1 MFEQLEFWQAV
12 SGIIII
18 VNVVVGGLVY
28 SWKRKA
34 DADLEKVRQDA
45 EETKTYGRQLDA
57 LVTTLTRIADSWA
70 ESDRRSSEDRRTFAD
85 IVRTNADAKA
95 QLATEVHAQRAS
107 IDTTNEQIKALA
119 SGFEMGKQEVKSVVE
134 TGFEK
139 QSQSLVEIIT
149 TLQGVRSELSN
160 TQATT
165 HASLARVET
174 QLDGALALLKQP
186 VTPELPPLA
195 EVKADAQAGADTTE
209 GEAVA

>member
-57 LVTTLTRIADSWA
+57 LVTTLTRIADSWS
-70 ESDRRSSEDRRTFAD
+70 ESDKRSAIERQTFAD
-85 IVRTNADAKA
+85 IVRTNADAKEK
-95 QLATEVHAQRAS
+95 LAMEVHTQRAS

-186 VTPELPPLA
+186 VTPELPALT

-209 GEAVA
+209 GEAA